1 MTAKVARILIPLTLV
16 GVFVVAAVSQAN
28 AGDDASLTP
37 SWANANVCNSTQ
49 LGVRAQLAGDGSS
62 GTMRAR
68 FSAQWLDGGS
78 WVPLPGAN
86 APWQSAGSAT
96 YTWQQVGWTFQLT
109 SPAAGQ
115 SYQVRG
121 VAELQW
127 PDGRS
132 ETRVTGSCSI
142 AG

>member
-1 MTAKVARILIPLTLV
+1 MTATVARILIPLTLV
-16 GVFVVAAVSQAN
+16 GAFAVAAVSQAQTGGGN
-28 AGDDASLTP
+28 SLTP
-37 SWANANVCNSTQ
+37 SWANTNVCSSTQ

-62 GTMRAR
+62 GEMRAR
-68 FSAQWLDGGS
+68 FSAQWLNGSS
-78 WVPLPGAN
+78 WVAVPGASS
-86 APWQSAGSAT
+86 PWQSAGSAQ

-109 SPAAGQ
+109 PPAGGQ

-127 PDGRS
+127 PSGRS

-142 AG
+142 SG